1 MMSYSNT
8 MQADNK
14 DEEVPL
20 ISAIDKNFN
29 EPEQL
34 ETCSEEDHQKPHQE
48 TDPLKNENNSQ

>member
-1 MMSYSNT
+1 MSYSNT

-20 ISAIDKNFN
+20 ISAIDKKFN

-34 ETCSEEDHQKPHQE
+34 ETCSEEDH
-48 TDPLKNENNSQ
+48 